1 MSHKYAP
8 LPESTERLFSE
19 IVDSSLCVH
28 REVGSGFFEK
38 IYRNAVCIELTA
50 RGIPFEIDKRV
61 VVRYRNQP
69 VGLQK
74 IDLVVG
80 DVIIVELKAVAAL
93 ATVHDQQVLSYMRAT
108 GLRAGLLVNFGG
120 ATLREGLRRF
130 VI

>member
-1 MSHKYAP
+1 M
-8 LPESTERLFSE
+8 
-19 IVDSSLCVH
+19 
-28 REVGSGFFEK
+28 
-38 IYRNAVCIELTA
+38 CIELTA